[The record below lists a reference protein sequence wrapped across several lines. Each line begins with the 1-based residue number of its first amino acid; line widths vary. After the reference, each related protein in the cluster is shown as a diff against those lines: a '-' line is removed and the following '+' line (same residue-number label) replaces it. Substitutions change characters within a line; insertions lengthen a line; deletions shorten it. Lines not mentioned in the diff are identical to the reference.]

1 MNPAPRVSPDPGALY
16 WGARVWHND
25 PMNLDTFI
33 QERGLRVVLKPL
45 VSIKQKASVGHEAR
59 LRGPEGFRADA
70 VRLEIARAGE
80 TVGFDRWFRRESL
93 NAFKAAG
100 APGLLLL
107 GFETSVLD
115 QGVAGSG
122 HVGQLV
128 AEMSLD
134 PSHIVLAIR
143 ESKVEDAAALKDFVA
158 RYRAQGFLIALREL
172 GEGHSNLKRLTL
184 TRPDMIKVSAG
195 LGADL
200 DKTFVAR
207 EIVKSLAA
215 LSRKIG
221 ALIVAEGVVTED
233 QALAALD
240 IGVDMLQGPFFGE
253 EPGEIAGRIE
263 ALAARHKTT
272 SVDKSKTA
280 QRRARE
286 TEGLLSAGLRAL
298 GGARPEEFDA
308 ILERVI
314 RESPAVECL
323 FAVNPA
329 GAQVSETHV
338 RPGVA
343 FKRSALFHPARPGA
357 DHSMKEY
364 VYLLM
369 DGFMNRFRTDPY
381 VSLASGNPCV
391 TLSGVFRDA
400 GNNNHI
406 LCMDVPWD

>member
-1 MNPAPRVSPDPGALY
+1 
-16 WGARVWHND
+16 
-25 PMNLDTFI
+25 MNLETFI
-33 QERGLRVVLKPL
+33 QERAVRVALKPL
-45 VSIKQKASVGHEAR
+45 VSIKQKAPVGREAR
-59 LRGPEGFRADA
+59 LRGPDGFSADA
-70 VRLEIARAGE
+70 LRQEVARAGE
-80 TVGFDRWFRRESL
+80 SVAFDRWFRREAL
-93 NAFKAAG
+93 AAFKAAG

-128 AEMSLD
+128 SELSLD
-134 PSHIVLAIR
+134 PSHIVIAIR
-143 ESKVEDAAALKDFVA
+143 ESKVEDAGALRDFVS

-172 GEGHSNLKRLTL
+172 GEGHSNLERLTL

-221 ALIVAEGVVTED
+221 ALIVGEGIATES

-240 IGVDMLQGPFFGE
+240 LGVDMLQGTFFGDAE
-253 EPGEIAGRIE
+253 ADIAGRIE
-263 ALAARHKTT
+263 DLAARHKTS
-272 SVDKSKTA
+272 SVEKSKA
-280 QRRARE
+280 FQKRVRE
-286 TEGLLSAGLRAL
+286 ADSLLSTGLRAL
-298 GGARPEEFDA
+298 TGVRPDTFDDVLA
-308 ILERVI
+308 RVI
-314 RESPAVECL
+314 RESAAVECL

-343 FKRSALFHPARPGA
+343 FKRSALFHPARRGA

-369 DGFMNRFRTDPY
+369 DGFMNRFRTEPY
-381 VSLASGNPCV
+381 VSLASGNLCV

-400 GNNNHI
+400 GNNNHV
-406 LCMDVPWD
+406 LCMDVPWE

>member
-1 MNPAPRVSPDPGALY
+1 
-16 WGARVWHND
+16 
-25 PMNLDTFI
+25 MNLDTFI

>member
-1 MNPAPRVSPDPGALY
+1 
-16 WGARVWHND
+16 
-25 PMNLDTFI
+25 MNLETFVR
-33 QERGLRVVLKPL
+33 ERGVRVILKPL
-45 VSIKQKASVGHEAR
+45 VSIKQKAPVGREAR
-59 LRGPEGFRADA
+59 LRGPDGFSADA
-70 VRLEIARAGE
+70 LRQEVARAGE
-80 TVGFDRWFRRESL
+80 SVAFDRWFRREALS
-93 NAFKAAG
+93 AFKAAG

-128 AEMSLD
+128 NEMHLD
-134 PSHIVLAIR
+134 PSHIVIAIR
-143 ESKVEDAAALKDFVA
+143 ESKVEDADALRDFVA

-172 GEGHSNLKRLTL
+172 GEGHSNLERLTL

-221 ALIVAEGVVTED
+221 ALIVGEGIATEA

-240 IGVDMLQGPFFGE
+240 LGVDMLQGPFFGDAE
-253 EPGEIAGRIE
+253 TDIAARIE
-263 ALAARHKTT
+263 ALAARHKTS
-272 SVDKSKTA
+272 SVEKSKA
-280 QRRARE
+280 FQKRVRE
-286 TEGLLSAGLRAL
+286 TDTLLSAGLRAL
-298 GGARPEEFDA
+298 SGTRPDDFDTV
-308 ILERVI
+308 LSRVLQ
-314 RESPAVECL
+314 ESPAVECL
-323 FAVNPA
+323 FVVSPA

-343 FKRSALFHPARPGA
+343 FKRSALFHPARRGA
-357 DHSMKEY
+357 DHSMKDY

-381 VSLASGNPCV
+381 VSLASGNLCV

-406 LCMDVPWD
+406 LCMDVPWE

>member
-1 MNPAPRVSPDPGALY
+1 
-16 WGARVWHND
+16 
-25 PMNLDTFI
+25 MNLETFI

-45 VSIKQKASVGHEAR
+45 VSIKQRASVGCEAR
-59 LRGPEGFRADA
+59 LSGPAGFRPEA
-70 VRLEIARAGE
+70 VRQEIAHAGE
-80 TVGFDRWFRRESL
+80 TVAFDRWFRREAL
-93 NAFKAAG
+93 NTFKAAG

-128 AEMSLD
+128 ADLALD
-134 PSHIVLAIR
+134 PSHIVIAIR
-143 ESKVEDAAALKDFVA
+143 ESKVGDASALKDFVA

-172 GEGHSNLKRLTL
+172 GEGHSNLERLTL
-184 TRPDMIKVSAG
+184 THPDMIKVSAG
-195 LGADL
+195 LGESL
-200 DKTFVAR
+200 DKTFFAR
-207 EIVKSLAA
+207 EIVKSLVA

-221 ALIVAEGVVTED
+221 ALIVAEGIGAES

-240 IGVDMLQGPFFGE
+240 LGVDMLQGSFFSDAEADIGD
-253 EPGEIAGRIE
+253 RIDT
-263 ALAARHKTT
+263 LAARHKTS
-272 SVDKSKTA
+272 SVEKSKA
-280 QRRARE
+280 FQKRVRE
-286 TEGLLSAGLRAL
+286 TDTLLSTGLRAL
-298 GGARPEEFDA
+298 AGARPEDFDA
-308 ILERVI
+308 VLGRVVQ
-314 RESPAVECL
+314 EGSTVECL
-323 FAVNPA
+323 FTVNPA
-329 GAQVSETHV
+329 GLQVSQTHV

-343 FKRSALFHPARPGA
+343 FKRSALFHPARRGA

-381 VSLASGNPCV
+381 VSLASGNLCV

-406 LCMDVPWD
+406 LCMDVPWE

>member
-1 MNPAPRVSPDPGALY
+1 
-16 WGARVWHND
+16 
-25 PMNLDTFI
+25 MNLDTFI

-233 QALAALD
+233 QALAVLD

>member
-1 MNPAPRVSPDPGALY
+1 MDLTR
-16 WGARVWHND
+16 
-25 PMNLDTFI
+25 FI
-33 QERGLRVVLKPL
+33 EERGVRVVLKPL
-45 VSIKQKASVGHEAR
+45 VSIKQKAPVGREAR
-59 LRGPEGFRADA
+59 LRGPDGFRADA
-70 VRLEIARAGE
+70 LRQEIARAGE
-80 TVGFDRWFRRESL
+80 TVTFDRWFRREAL

-128 AEMSLD
+128 AELGLD
-134 PSHIVLAIR
+134 PSHIVIAIR

-172 GEGHSNLKRLTL
+172 GEGHSNLERLTL

-221 ALIVAEGVVTED
+221 ALIVGEGIATEA

-240 IGVDMLQGPFFGE
+240 LGVDMLQGPFFGDE
-253 EPGEIAGRIE
+253 ESDIGGRIE
-263 ALAARHKTT
+263 ALAARHKTS
-272 SVDKSKTA
+272 SVEKSKTA

-286 TEGLLSAGLRAL
+286 TDALLSAGLRAL
-298 GGARPEEFDA
+298 TGARPVEFDA
-308 ILERVI
+308 ILERMI
-314 RESPAVECL
+314 RESPAVECV